1 MSQRM
6 FLAVGLTL
14 ITMSCRSSD
23 DFDQANLV
31 SSAENNPQVELVELL
46 EGDHSID
53 VIEIP
58 SEVYA
63 GDSFRV
69 IISSSGGLLGS
80 LKVFGKSTPLLSV
93 DSDVLSSVVAVP
105 IGQRSGTV
113 ALELTVTGI
122 NWRISKIMQ
131 LEILE
136 RPVRVDRIYRTDEM
150 VRISTDGSSFAE
162 EVDLRQ
168 QQTKTY
174 STRQYR
180 SNFMRVPVAGV
191 ISTFF
196 GDMRAY
202 ENAPPRNPHSGV
214 DFAAPKGTLVSA
226 TAGGYVIFSST
237 MPVRGKSIVID
248 HGSGVFSGYH
258 HLSKVYL
265 AVGSWINAGEYLGEV
280 GSTGYSTG
288 PHLHWEVLVY
298 GTPTDPIQ
306 WLEPG
311 LSLAL
316 QQ

>member
-1 MSQRM
+1 M

-14 ITMSCRSSD
+14 ITMSCRSSN
-23 DFDQANLV
+23 DFNQANLV

-46 EGDHSID
+46 DREHSID
-53 VIEIP
+53 AIEIP

-69 IISSSGGLLGS
+69 MISSSGGLLGS
-80 LKVFGKSTPLLSV
+80 LKVFGNSTPLLLV

-113 ALELTVTGI
+113 ALEFVVTGI
-122 NWRISKIMQ
+122 NWQISKVMQ

-150 VRISTDGSSFAE
+150 VRISTDGSSFVE
-162 EVDLRQ
+162 EVDLRE

-174 STRQYR
+174 STRQYQ
-180 SNFMRVPVAGV
+180 SKFMRVPVAGV

-202 ENAPPRNPHSGV
+202 EDGPPRNPHSGV

-226 TAGGYVIFSST
+226 AAAGYVIFSAM
-237 MPVRGKSIVID
+237 MPVRGKSVVID

-265 AVGSWINAGEYLGEV
+265 AGGSWINAGGYLGEV

-316 QQ
+316 SQ